1 MQLTY
6 IKDPYLNGSE
16 QVLGAVLVSE
26 DGTRTVLDADAALE
40 YKGDAFVQPSIFC
53 SPEQW
58 LQVLAGL
65 N

>member
-6 IKDPYLNGSE
+6 IKDPHLNGSE

-40 YKGDAFVQPSIFC
+40 YEGDTLVQPSIFC
-53 SPEQW
+53 SPKQ
-58 LQVLAGL
+58 
-65 N
+65 